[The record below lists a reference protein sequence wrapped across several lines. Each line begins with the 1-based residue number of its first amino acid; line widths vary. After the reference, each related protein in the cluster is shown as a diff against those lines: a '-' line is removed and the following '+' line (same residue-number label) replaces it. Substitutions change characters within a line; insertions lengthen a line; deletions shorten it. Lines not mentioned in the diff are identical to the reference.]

1 MCLPVTSTHDL
12 LPLDSATRDTSL
24 SWSTLTPASS
34 GGVLDIDRAS
44 DLDWQLMIRRWVAI
58 DVVPS
63 SYWEH
68 YRPHPEMRAPAEHLA
83 HIRRVLNPPI
93 VDLASVFGVSRQA
106 VYKWFGGTVTP
117 ETDKLKRIHALSR
130 VADAFLA
137 ARIPPRR
144 ASALVKMKIFA
155 GRALMDLVAEDTLDP
170 KHIQTLIDEAEAMDA
185 AYNRSGLTRTKAKP
199 SDDWKSEL
207 SIPGYPE

>member
-1 MCLPVTSTHDL
+1 MYSPGTFTHD
-12 LPLDSATRDTSL
+12 PSLDSATSDASL
-24 SWSTLTPASS
+24 SWSTLTPAGS

-58 DVVPS
+58 DVIPPS
-63 SYWEH
+63 YREH
-68 YRPHPEMRAPAEHLA
+68 DRPHPEMRTPAEHLA

-130 VADAFLA
+130 IADAFLTA
-137 ARIPPRR
+137 GIPPRR
-144 ASALVKMKIFA
+144 ASALVTMKMFA
-155 GRALMDLVAEDTLDP
+155 GRTLMDLVAEGALDP
-170 KHIQTLIDEAEAMDA
+170 EHIQTLIDEAEAMDG
-185 AYNRSGLTRTKAKP
+185 AYNRSGLARTKAKP